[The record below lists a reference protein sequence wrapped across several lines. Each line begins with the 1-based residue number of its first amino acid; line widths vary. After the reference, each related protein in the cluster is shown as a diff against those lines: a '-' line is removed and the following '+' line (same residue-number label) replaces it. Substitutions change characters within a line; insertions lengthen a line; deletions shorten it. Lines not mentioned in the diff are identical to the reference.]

1 MSAAPDLIGAER
13 TRVRTLRLP
22 AGPTTVLELARVQT
36 RRILRHP
43 ALLVSLVW
51 LVLGMGFGYP
61 DTPYEQYSLVT
72 GMVIFMMGP
81 ATFFAANLVATSER
95 RTSADEWTPALP
107 MPALRRTGALLLS
120 GVGVGAVALAIQLLL
135 VALVYDQPVLE
146 LRWTH
151 VLSVPI
157 AVTGAAVLGVA
168 VARLLP
174 WPGAPLLVM
183 AAIVA
188 GNIWAGNNEV
198 FLGLYV
204 DFAQWTGNDAIPGL
218 YQGSGAWHLVYLAA
232 FVGLAAFGAVLRDV
246 RRVWLPVLGGAVC
259 GTLVLVAGALQ
270 L

>member
-1 MSAAPDLIGAER
+1 MTAAPDLIGADE
-13 TRVRTLRLP
+13 TRVSPVRLP
-22 AGPTTVLELARVQT
+22 DGPTTVLELARVQT

-51 LVLGMGFGYP
+51 VVLGLGFGFP

-72 GMVIFMMGP
+72 GMVVFMMGP
-81 ATFFAANLVATSER
+81 SAFFAANLVATSER
-95 RTSADEWTPALP
+95 RTSADEWTPSLP
-107 MPALRRTGALLLS
+107 MPPLRRTVALLAS
-120 GVGVGAVALAIQLLL
+120 GVGIGAVALAIQLVL
-135 VALVYDQPVLE
+135 VAIAYDQPVLQ

-157 AVTGAAVLGVA
+157 AMTGAVVLGVA

-188 GNIWAGNNEV
+188 ANIWASNNEV

-204 DFAQWTGNDAIPGL
+204 DFAQWTGNDAIPGMHP
-218 YQGSGAWHLVYLAA
+218 GSGPWHLVYLAA
-232 FVGLAAFGAVLRDV
+232 LVGLAAFGAVLRDA
-246 RRVWLPVLGGAVC
+246 RRVWLPVLGGGVC
-259 GTLVLVAGALQ
+259 GVLALAAGALQ

>member
-1 MSAAPDLIGAER
+1 MSAAPDLIGVEE
-13 TRVRTLRLP
+13 TRVRVVRLP
-22 AGPTTVLELARVQT
+22 AGPVSVLELARVQT

-51 LVLGMGFGYP
+51 VVLGVGFGFP
-61 DTPYEQYSLVT
+61 DTPYEQYSLAT
-72 GMVIFMMGP
+72 GIIVFMMGP
-81 ATFFAANLVATSER
+81 AAFFAANLVATSER
-95 RTSADEWTPALP
+95 RSSADEWTPALP
-107 MPALRRTGALLLS
+107 MPAVRRTGALLVA

-135 VALVYDQPVLE
+135 IAIAYDQPALE

-151 VLSVPI
+151 VLSVPVAI
-157 AVTGAAVLGVA
+157 TGAVVLGVA

-183 AAIVA
+183 AAITA
-188 GNIWAGNNEV
+188 ANIWANNNEV

-204 DFAQWTGNDAIPGL
+204 DFAVWTGNDAIPGMHP
-218 YQGSGAWHLVYLAA
+218 GSGAWHLVYLAA

-246 RRVWLPVLGGAVC
+246 RRVWLPVLGGAAC

>member
-1 MSAAPDLIGAER
+1 MSATQDLIGTEA
-13 TRVRTLRLP
+13 TRVRVPRLP

-51 LVLGMGFGYP
+51 LVLGVGLGNP

-72 GMVIFMMGP
+72 GMVIFIMGP
-81 ATFFAANLVATSER
+81 AAVFAANLVATSER
-95 RTSADEWTPALP
+95 RTSVDEWTPALP
-107 MPALRRTGALLLS
+107 MPAVRRTGALLVA
-120 GVGVGAVALAIQLLL
+120 GAAVGAVALAIQLLL
-135 VALVYDQPVLE
+135 VAIAYDQPVLE

-151 VLSVPI
+151 VLSVPV
-157 AVTGAAVLGVA
+157 ALTGAVVLGVA

-183 AAIVA
+183 AAMTA
-188 GNIWAGNNEV
+188 GNIWASNHEV

-204 DFAQWTGNDAIPGL
+204 DFAQWTGNDAIPGMHP
-218 YQGSGAWHLVYLAA
+218 GSGAWHLVYLAA

-246 RRVWLPVLGGAVC
+246 RRVWIPVLGGAAC

>member
-1 MSAAPDLIGAER
+1 MSADLIEVGE
-13 TRVRTLRLP
+13 TRVRTVRLP

-51 LVLGMGFGYP
+51 VVLGLGFGFP
-61 DTPYEQYSLVT
+61 DTPYEQYSLAT
-72 GMVIFMMGP
+72 GMVVFMMGP
-81 ATFFAANLVATSER
+81 AAFFAANLVATSER

-107 MPALRRTGALLLS
+107 MPALRRTVALLAA

-135 VALVYDQPVLE
+135 VAIAYDQPVLE

-157 AVTGAAVLGVA
+157 AITGAVVLGVA

-183 AAIVA
+183 AAVVTA
-188 GNIWAGNNEV
+188 NVWASNNEPY
-198 FLGLYV
+198 LGLYV
-204 DFAQWTGNDAIPGL
+204 DFAEWTGSDAIPAMEP
-218 YQGSGAWHLVYLAA
+218 GSGAWHLVYLTA

-259 GTLVLVAGALQ
+259 GVLVVVAGALQ

>member
-1 MSAAPDLIGAER
+1 MSAAPDLIGVEE
-13 TRVRTLRLP
+13 TRVRAVRLP
-22 AGPTTVLELARVQT
+22 AGPATVLELASVQT

-51 LVLGMGFGYP
+51 VVLGVGFGLP
-61 DTPYEQYSLVT
+61 DSPYEQYSLAT
-72 GMVIFMMGP
+72 GMVLFMMGP
-81 ATFFAANLVATSER
+81 AAFFAANLVATSER
-95 RTSADEWTPALP
+95 RSSADEWTPALP
-107 MPALRRTGALLLS
+107 LPPLRRTGALLVA
-120 GVGVGAVALAIQLLL
+120 GAGVGAVALAIQLLL
-135 VALVYDQPVLE
+135 IAIAYDQPALE

-151 VLSVPI
+151 VLSVPVAI
-157 AVTGAAVLGVA
+157 TGAVVLGVA

-183 AAIVA
+183 AAITA
-188 GNIWAGNNEV
+188 ANIWASNNEV

-204 DFAQWTGNDAIPGL
+204 DFAVWTGNDAIPGMHP
-218 YQGSGAWHLVYLAA
+218 GSGAWHLVYLAA

-246 RRVWLPVLGGAVC
+246 RRVWLPVLGGAAC

>member
-1 MSAAPDLIGAER
+1 MSAAPDVIGVEEA
-13 TRVRTLRLP
+13 RVRAVRLP
-22 AGPTTVLELARVQT
+22 AGPMTVIELARVQT

-51 LVLGMGFGYP
+51 IVLGIGFGFP
-61 DTPYEQYSLVT
+61 DTPYEQYSLAT
-72 GMVIFMMGP
+72 GMVLFMMGP

-95 RTSADEWTPALP
+95 RSAADEWTPALP
-107 MPALRRTGALLLS
+107 MPALRRTVALLVA

-135 VALVYDQPVLE
+135 VAVAYDQPVLE

-151 VLSVPI
+151 VLSVPVAI
-157 AVTGAAVLGVA
+157 TGAVALGVA

-174 WPGAPLLVM
+174 WPGAPLVVM
-183 AAIVA
+183 AAITAANV
-188 GNIWAGNNEV
+188 WASSHQP

-204 DFAQWTGNDAIPGL
+204 DFAQWTDTDAIPGMHP
-218 YQGSGAWHLVYLAA
+218 GSGAWHLVYLAA
-232 FVGLAAFGAVLRDV
+232 FVGLASFGAVLRDV

>member
-1 MSAAPDLIGAER
+1 MSAAPDLIGAEDA
-13 TRVRTLRLP
+13 RVRVVHLG
-22 AGPTTVLELARVQT
+22 AGLATVLELARVQT

-51 LVLGMGFGYP
+51 VVLGLGLGFP
-61 DTPYEQYSLVT
+61 DTAYEQYSLVT

-107 MPALRRTGALLLS
+107 MPALRRTTALLVAGAGL
-120 GVGVGAVALAIQLLL
+120 GAVALAIQLLL
-135 VALVYDQPVLE
+135 VAIAYDQPVLQ

-151 VLSVPI
+151 VLSVPVAI
-157 AVTGAAVLGVA
+157 TGAVVLGVA

-183 AAIVA
+183 AGVTAA
-188 GNIWAGNNEV
+188 NIWASNNEP

-204 DFAQWTGNDAIPGL
+204 DFAQWTDTDAIPAIHP
-218 YQGSGAWHLVYLAA
+218 GSGLWHLVYLAA

-246 RRVWLPVLGGAVC
+246 RRVWLPVLGGAAC
-259 GTLVLVAGALQ
+259 GVLVLVAGALQ

>member
-1 MSAAPDLIGAER
+1 VSAAPDLLGVEES
-13 TRVRTLRLP
+13 RVRTVRLP
-22 AGPTTVLELARVQT
+22 AGPATVLDLARVQT

-51 LVLGMGFGYP
+51 LALGVGFGFP
-61 DTPYEQYSLVT
+61 ETPYEQYSMAT
-72 GMVIFMMGP
+72 GMLIFMAGP

-95 RTSADEWTPALP
+95 RTAADEWTPALP
-107 MPALRRTGALLLS
+107 MPALRRTTALLLA
-120 GVGVGAVALAIQLLL
+120 GAALGAVALAIQLLL
-135 VALVYDQPVLE
+135 IAVVYDQPALD

-151 VLSVPI
+151 VLSVPVAI
-157 AVTGAAVLGVA
+157 TGAVVLGVA

-183 AAIVA
+183 AAITA
-188 GNIWAGNNEV
+188 ANIWAANNEV

-204 DFAQWTGNDAIPGL
+204 DFAQWTGSDVIPGL
-218 YQGSGAWHLVYLAA
+218 HPGSGAWHLVYLAA

-246 RRVWLPVLGGAVC
+246 RRVWVPVLGGAVC